1 MVGIVAAQV
10 CAQQNSEST
19 ANSADSSSFINKAYN
34 DFIDTKK
41 ANKVSAYWYIGSVL
55 GGAGAASLVA
65 ASHFDGL
72 AATHRNKAAIIR
84 EDILQSRSQE
94 YGAYDAERAE
104 MITWKDRRDFT
115 WKLGLGL
122 GIVGGSFMAYD
133 LFVARDQLA
142 VQVTPNSIQLAT
154 RF

>member
-1 MVGIVAAQV
+1 MAQV
-10 CAQQNSEST
+10 CAQQSSEST
-19 ANSADSSSFINKAYN
+19 VNTADSSSFINKAYN

-72 AATHRNKAAIIR
+72 AASHRNKAAIIR
-84 EDILQSRSQE
+84 EEDLKSGTNIHTT
-94 YGAYDAERAE
+94 YDSERAE
-104 MITWKDRRDFT
+104 MNKWKDNRDFA

-122 GIVGGSFMAYD
+122 GLVGGSFMAYD